1 MAASD
6 TVGRMGTFVVGIDG
20 SDESVDALRWAS
32 AAAGTDHRV
41 RAVTVWTYPVAVGG
55 GLGYGA
61 GMAPA
66 IPYEDIEAGAQATL
80 AAAVGRVDAGGTEL
94 TSETLMAA
102 SPSGG
107 LVQAADGADLLVVGT
122 RRHSTVDRV
131 FVGSVAIQCAHHAPC
146 PFVAVPASPPPVGD
160 VIAVAVDG
168 SESSPAAL
176 RWAASQA
183 LARDARLRVISV
195 WERVTWSTGPRVVDP
210 DRTDDERAL
219 DLLRTSVEE
228 VVPEAA
234 GRIDYAPVHAEE
246 HVSSHILDAA
256 NGAGL
261 LVMGS
266 RGRGGF
272 TGLLLGSVSQ
282 RCLEASEIPVAI
294 IRD

>member
-1 MAASD
+1 
-6 TVGRMGTFVVGIDG
+6 MGTFVVGIDG
-20 SDESVDALRWAS
+20 SDESVDALRWAL

-66 IPYEDIEAGAQATL
+66 IPYEDIEAGAQAAL
-80 AAAVGRVDAGGTEL
+80 DAAVGRVDVGAADFD
-94 TSETLMAA
+94 SSVVMAA

-107 LVQAADGADLLVVGT
+107 LVQEARDADLLVVGS

-146 PFVAVPASPPPVGD
+146 PFVAVPASPPPVGG

-176 RWAASQA
+176 RWAAAQA
-183 LARDARLRVISV
+183 IDRDARLRVISV
-195 WERVTWSTGPRVVDP
+195 WERITWSTGPRVVDP
-210 DRTDDERAL
+210 GLTDDERAL
-219 DLLRTSVEE
+219 ALLRASVEE
-228 VVPEAA
+228 AVPEAA
-234 GRIDYAPVHAEE
+234 DRVEYRPVHAEE

-256 NGAGL
+256 DGAGL